1 MVATERRQR
10 GRGRGRGSATP
21 PGRGP
26 GAAPAPRGIAARAGV
41 WSARHRWTAV
51 IVWVLFVVL
60 AMGLGSA
67 AGQVDVKDSEQMSG
81 EVSQAERIIEDAGL
95 KEPVGESVLVQGV
108 DSSTSATDEEFRAGV
123 AAVLAAVERTGE
135 VTDVTSPYDTK
146 TISKDGRSA
155 LVQFNMR
162 GDPETSSERVET
174 VLKAVEGVQE
184 EHEDTLR
191 IAEIGGASMNK
202 TFDEAFGDDFKQAEI
217 SAVPVALGILLI
229 AFGAL
234 VAALLPVVLALTAIM
249 ATMGLM
255 GVVSHVMPMSD
266 TANSVMLLVGLAVGV
281 DYCLFYLRREREERE
296 AGRDAETALRIAAAT
311 SGRAVIVSGVTVC
324 VAMAGMLFTGL
335 AEFKAMGLASLMVVA
350 VAMVGSVTV
359 LPALLSLLGERV
371 ERGRVPFLNRLK
383 QSKKQR
389 AAASGAVGGGGS
401 GVGGGGSGESR
412 FWRAVLGRV
421 LHRPKIALAVAAGA
435 LVAIAL
441 PALGMQTQNFTLDQ
455 EFGNSLPI
463 VQTYERVNEAFP
475 GGAEPAEVVV
485 RADDIN
491 AAPVRQALADFR
503 AQAVGSGASEGPVE
517 IVTHD
522 ERNVAIIEVPLVG
535 GSDQNRAE
543 KSLELLRD
551 TVRPA
556 TLGTVDGVE
565 APISGQVAGSK
576 DFNDQLVGAVAPV
589 FAFVVVFA
597 FVLMLLCFRSLTI
610 AVTSIVLNLLSVGAA
625 YGILT
630 AVFQHGWGASLV
642 GAEGVG
648 AIISWLPLFLFVIL
662 FGLSMD
668 YHVFVVSRIREARMR
683 GLTTREAITH
693 GVVTTAGVVTSAAV
707 IMVAVFAIFGTLSM
721 QSMKQM
727 GVGLAAAV
735 LIDATVIRGV
745 LLPAVMALLDERNWY
760 FPSWLRWL
768 PDLTHD
774 ESVVAQAQT
783 GGEFGGGDGAPEVD
797 AYGKTGEQPDPVRI

>member
-1 MVATERRQR
+1 
-10 GRGRGRGSATP
+10 
-21 PGRGP
+21 
-26 GAAPAPRGIAARAGV
+26 
-41 WSARHRWTAV
+41 
-51 IVWVLFVVL
+51 
-60 AMGLGSA
+60 MGLGSA
-67 AGQVDVKDSEQMSG
+67 AGRVDVKDSEQMSG
-81 EVSQAERIIEDAGL
+81 EISQAERIIEDAGL
-95 KEPVGESVLVQGV
+95 KEPVGESVLIQGV
-108 DSSTSATDEEFRAGV
+108 DSSTSATDREFRAGV
-123 AAVLAAVERTGE
+123 AAVQAAVERTGE
-135 VTDVTSPYDTK
+135 VADVASPYDTK

-155 LVQFNMR
+155 LVRFNIR
-162 GDPETSSERVET
+162 GDPETSSERIDP

-184 EHEDTLR
+184 EHKDTLR

-202 TFDEAFGDDFKQAEI
+202 TFDDAFGDDFKQAEI

-234 VAALLPVVLALTAIM
+234 VAALLPIALALTAIM

-311 SGRAVIVSGVTVC
+311 SGRAVVVSGVTVC

-335 AEFKAMGLASLMVVA
+335 AEFKSMGLASLMVVA

-359 LPALLSLLGERV
+359 LPALLSLLGDRV

-389 AAASGAVGGGGS
+389 ATAAAGATAGGGGT
-401 GVGGGGSGESR
+401 GGGGTGESR
-412 FWRAVLGRV
+412 FWRAVLGGV
-421 LHRPKIALAVAAGA
+421 LRRPKIALVVAGGA
-435 LVAIAL
+435 LAAIAL
-441 PALGMQTQNFTLDQ
+441 PAVGMQTQNFTLDQ
-455 EFGNSLPI
+455 EFGDSLPI

-503 AQAVGSGASEGPVE
+503 ERAVSSGASEGPVE

-522 ERNVAIIEVPLVG
+522 KQNVAIIEVPLVG
-535 GSDQNRAE
+535 GSDQSRAE
-543 KSLELLRD
+543 KSLVLLRD
-551 TVRPA
+551 TVRPD
-556 TLGTVDGVE
+556 TFGTVDGVE
-565 APISGQVAGSK
+565 APITGQVAGSK

-589 FAFVVVFA
+589 FAFVVIFA

-630 AVFQHGWGASLV
+630 IVFQHGWGASLV

-683 GLTTREAITH
+683 GRTTREAITH

-735 LIDATVIRGV
+735 LIDATIIRGV
-745 LLPAVMALLDERNWY
+745 LLPAVMALLDDRNWY

-774 ESVVAQAQT
+774 ESVVAEVEVETAEQSDA
-783 GGEFGGGDGAPEVD
+783 GGEDRRKAGG
-797 AYGKTGEQPDPVRI
+797 QPDPVRV